1 MGEQKSGIQVTLDY
15 FSAAEVCHSFGKS
28 LLGVAFICMVKLRG
42 FCFKGADFDNAA
54 AITIGFFV
62 QDGNKHCGGAAA
74 QRFAKSFFSMCSTG
88 FWIDFRFLAALLQ
101 GFVVH
106 IFNHELVAM
115 FQQFVSKDVV
125 LHLADIRQSA
135 V

>member
-1 MGEQKSGIQVTLDY
+1 
-15 FSAAEVCHSFGKS
+15 
-28 LLGVAFICMVKLRG
+28 
-42 FCFKGADFDNAA
+42 
-54 AITIGFFV
+54 
-62 QDGNKHCGGAAA
+62 
-74 QRFAKSFFSMCSTG
+74 MCSTG

-106 IFNHELVAM
+106 IFSHELVAM
-115 FQQFVSKDVV
+115 LQQFVSKDVV

>member
-1 MGEQKSGIQVTLDY
+1 
-15 FSAAEVCHSFGKS
+15 
-28 LLGVAFICMVKLRG
+28 MVKLRG
-42 FCFKGADFDNAA
+42 FRFKSIYLDNAA

-74 QRFAKSFFSMCSTG
+74 QRFAKPFFSMCSTG
-88 FWIDFRFLAALLQ
+88 LWIDFRFLAAFLQ
-101 GFVVH
+101 CFVVH

-115 FQQFVSKDVV
+115 FQQLVSKDVV
-125 LHLADIRQSA
+125 LHLADISQSA